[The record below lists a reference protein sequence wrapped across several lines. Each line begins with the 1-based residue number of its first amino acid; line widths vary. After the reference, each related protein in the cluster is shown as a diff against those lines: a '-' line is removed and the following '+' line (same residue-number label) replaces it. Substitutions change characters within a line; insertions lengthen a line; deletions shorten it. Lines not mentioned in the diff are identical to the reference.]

1 MNNTEYDRDN
11 RKFGPVLITRTS
23 QDRIMRDYFVHI
35 AWCPEDNIGDNKRPR
50 KGASLVRPAW
60 NIRAHAYERY
70 RATKFN
76 DAADIVLLEIIW
88 RELRHVGLR
97 ESACT
102 TMTRRIRQAR
112 EPEGVCEK
120 GSRKEREWKW
130 KGPVC
135 KVRHDQ
141 VSAFNITVL
150 HYSPYFSFL
159 LSPPSPSSRYLSFLL
174 FLPLFLF
181 FPFFL
186 AYLLQFNYMWSHFR
200 RKQLC
205 FFSSSR
211 AALWSIIRDSIL
223 ALREIPLQRRKVSRF
238 SM

>member
-1 MNNTEYDRDN
+1 MKRDKSEWAMNNTEYDRDN

-60 NIRAHAYERY
+60 NIRAHAYVRY

-112 EPEGVCEK
+112 EPEVCEK

-159 LSPPSPSSRYLSFLL
+159 LSLPPLHLPAITLFFSFSLSFC
-174 FLPLFLF
+174 FFLF
-181 FPFFL
+181 FSLTCCNLITCDLTFD
-186 AYLLQFNYMWSHFR
+186 ANICASSHR
-200 RKQLC
+200 VARHC
-205 FFSSSR
+205 DR
-211 AALWSIIRDSIL
+211 
-223 ALREIPLQRRKVSRF
+223 
-238 SM
+238 